1 MSTLGLQGLMKRRKA
16 NKRQKFPGE
25 KVLCVLCV
33 CKFAPVFPQVF
44 VCMYTCVYQC
54 GCMLLCHPSRLYS
67 CMYQARHPS
76 SSPGY
81 GRKKGRWSGCGPQPQ
96 LKKTQAC
103 ICGRHQAPVL
113 LEIPVELH
121 PLVVRSS
128 SVQPFLSSL
137 YTPFTIMLSKWW
149 EGLLEVLQA
158 LPQTEQTN
166 LTCNLRVR
174 KKPQAC
180 NSIPMPLSPSQVL
193 SSLQPGLSLLPP
205 LPPFLLT
212 PQ

>member
-1 MSTLGLQGLMKRRKA
+1 VAAGEVLEHHGAAGAYEKMKGKQKA
-16 NKRQKFPGE
+16 
-25 KVLCVLCV
+25 KVPRGKGFVCVLCV
-33 CKFAPVFPQVF
+33 PVFPQVF
-44 VCMYTCVYQC
+44 VCVYTCVYSC
-54 GCMLLCHPSRLYS
+54 GCMLLCHPSRLYL

-76 SSPGY
+76 SSSGY
-81 GRKKGRWSGCGPQPQ
+81 GRWSGCEPQPQ
-96 LKKTQAC
+96 LKRTQAC

-149 EGLLEVLQA
+149 VVLLEVLQA

-166 LTCNLRVR
+166 MTCNLRVR

-180 NSIPMPLSPSQVL
+180 NSMPLPLSSSQVL
-193 SSLQPGLSLLPP
+193 SSLQPGLSLLLS